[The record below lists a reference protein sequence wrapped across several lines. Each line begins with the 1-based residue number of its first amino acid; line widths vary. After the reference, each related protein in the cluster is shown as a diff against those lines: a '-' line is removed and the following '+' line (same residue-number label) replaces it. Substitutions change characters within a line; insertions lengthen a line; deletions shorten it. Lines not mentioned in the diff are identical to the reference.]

1 MFEIMQK
8 DVIRVWIYMPQ
19 DATFGMAISGRTFRQ
34 GDRHATCPAV
44 APTLTERFVQPV
56 KHARE

>member
-8 DVIRVWIYMPQ
+8 DVMRVWIYMPQ

-34 GDRHATCPAV
+34 GDRHATCPRLH
-44 APTLTERFVQPV
+44 P
-56 KHARE
+56 H